1 MNMANIAYVL
11 VGLIVGIVVGQFIRL
26 RLEIGRKAK

>member
-1 MNMANIAYVL
+1 MDMTSIAYVL
-11 VGLIVGIVVGQFIRL
+11 IGTIFGVVVGQFIRL